1 MRMKKKINV
10 EDYLKRLKEC
20 ERYDTECAHGRA
32 DEILC
37 ELLRELGYSD
47 IVDAYEDI
55 DKWYA

>member
-1 MRMKKKINV
+1 MKNKINL

-20 ERYDTECAHGRA
+20 EEYDAESAHGRA

-55 DKWYA
+55 DKWYT

>member
-1 MRMKKKINV
+1 MKKKINV

-20 ERYDTECAHGRA
+20 DRYDTECAHGRA